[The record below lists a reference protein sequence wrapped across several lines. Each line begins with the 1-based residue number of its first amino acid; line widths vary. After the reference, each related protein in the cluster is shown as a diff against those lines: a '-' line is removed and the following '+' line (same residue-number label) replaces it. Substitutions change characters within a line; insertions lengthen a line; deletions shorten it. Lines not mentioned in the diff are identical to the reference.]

1 MPPRKVKR
9 KTMKGKSLSSFY
21 QSAKNLVGK
30 VVYGTNELPPNV
42 KKVLSEVGDAV
53 ITSAD
58 IGRTPVQSVI
68 TGIIKL
74 VASTP
79 YEKLFHL
86 FIVLHTNKGDVLLE
100 KNERINME
108 KKGMPSNAESV
119 KVPNVPTG
127 LTVQQLVDN
136 TAKYMG
142 DNFIPYAAGHNNCQ
156 DFQMAILTSNNMLT
170 PELKTFVKQDTTE
183 IFKSPWFRKFAHT
196 VTDVAGRANIA
207 FQGGQAKPF
216 NPVNE
221 LSNHDIDRLM
231 KHYKINN
238 YHGCYIK
245 SDLPSKLKNGFYV
258 INLNGSSHW
267 TGLYK
272 DGTKYFYFDSYGFV
286 APQEVEQ
293 RIPKEYVWSDVDI
306 QTMASSACGFYVIA
320 WVRCLY
326 KSSNPSNAYD
336 QFIKLFKV
344 NKKVENETI
353 LSHLL

>member
-42 KKVLSEVGDAV
+42 KKVLSDVGDAV

-86 FIVLHTNKGDVLLE
+86 FIILHTNKGDVLLE
-100 KNERINME
+100 KNERMKME

-170 PELKTFVKQDTTE
+170 PELKQFVKQDTTE

-221 LSNHDIDRLM
+221 LSNHDIERLM

-258 INLNGSSHW
+258 VNLSE
-267 TGLYK
+267 L
-272 DGTKYFYFDSYGFV
+272 
-286 APQEVEQ
+286 
-293 RIPKEYVWSDVDI
+293 
-306 QTMASSACGFYVIA
+306 
-320 WVRCLY
+320 
-326 KSSNPSNAYD
+326 
-336 QFIKLFKV
+336 
-344 NKKVENETI
+344 
-353 LSHLL
+353 

>member
-86 FIVLHTNKGDVLLE
+86 FIILHTNKGDVLLE

-136 TAKYMG
+136 TVKYMG

-170 PELKTFVKQDTTE
+170 PELKEFVKQDTTE

-221 LSNHDIDRLM
+221 LSNHDINNWM
-231 KHYKINN
+231 HHYKIP

-245 SDLPSKLKNGFYV
+245 TDLPKKLKNGFYV
-258 INLNGSSHW
+258 VNLNGHSHW
-267 TGLYK
+267 TGLCK
-272 DGTKYFYFDSYGFV
+272 DGTKYYYFDSYGFV
-286 APQEVEQ
+286 APQDVED
-293 RIPKEYVWSDVDI
+293 RIPKEYIWSDRDI
-306 QTMASSACGFYVIA
+306 QTMASSACGYYVMA
-320 WVRCLY
+320 WMRCLY
-326 KSSNPSNAYD
+326 HSK
-336 QFIKLFKV
+336 
-344 NKKVENETI
+344 NKEKHSKT
-353 LSHLL
+353 LLTYSK